1 MWICRYVDMRICGYA
16 DMWIC
21 RYVEYFK
28 QVVNQ
33 EENFALLISA
43 YCLQGSSKP
52 GTKYGNFVFACCSQF
67 RNKIGCIV
75 KWTDFVWDSE
85 HVVKEEDNFAIL
97 ISAYCSQ
104 FRNKTPCI
112 LKCC

>member
-1 MWICRYVDMRICGYA
+1 MLLIFLIFYPKT
-16 DMWIC
+16 
-21 RYVEYFK
+21 E

-43 YCLQGSSKP
+43 YCLQGNSKP

-85 HVVKEEDNFAIL
+85 HVVKEEENFAIL

-104 FRNKTPCI
+104 FRNKTRCI